1 MVISKKTII
10 FQGFKGGPTCSREVG
25 PTFSKGRGVQ
35 MLISIGTH
43 IHVTFVF
50 RGSGHPIPLSG
61 YAQDSVL
68 TCDVLCRQ
76 LITFANSLYPDQDRP
91 KVGPDLDSNCLLVP
105 ERFFYQK
112 CAACKKLNHQEMT
125 YPALANLKTIW
136 IKMILGRSPAR
147 GTCIKGPFC
156 PPPPPSGVKTEN

>member
-1 MVISKKTII
+1 MFQGGGSNI
-10 FQGFKGGPTCSREVG
+10 FQGE
-25 PTFSKGRGVQ
+25 GVQ

-43 IHVTFVF
+43 NFCF

-68 TCDVLCRQ
+68 ACDVFCRL

-91 KVGPDLDSNCLLVP
+91 NLISNCFDTLSRLVP
-105 ERFFYQK
+105 ERYFYQK

-125 YPALANLKTIW
+125 NPAL
-136 IKMILGRSPAR
+136 
-147 GTCIKGPFC
+147 
-156 PPPPPSGVKTEN
+156 